1 MCLNRYSKSCEGK
14 LTTDVANSK
23 YSQKFSMKMCN
34 RLLLIRLI
42 RHFGYLT
49 AHILKGFVRPKNSA
63 EIANRL
69 DLIIKCLF
77 WPKEGVKL
85 YFIKLVNLKFD
96 ESANLSQLNF
106 LFGINDINL

>member
-1 MCLNRYSKSCEGK
+1 MCLNSYSKSCEGK
-14 LTTDVANSK
+14 LTTDVANLK
-23 YSQKFSMKMCN
+23 NSQILSMKMCN
-34 RLLLIRLI
+34 LLI

-85 YFIKLVNLKFD
+85 YFIKLDNLKVD
-96 ESANLSQLNF
+96 KSANLSHLNF
-106 LFGINDINL
+106 LFGINHINL